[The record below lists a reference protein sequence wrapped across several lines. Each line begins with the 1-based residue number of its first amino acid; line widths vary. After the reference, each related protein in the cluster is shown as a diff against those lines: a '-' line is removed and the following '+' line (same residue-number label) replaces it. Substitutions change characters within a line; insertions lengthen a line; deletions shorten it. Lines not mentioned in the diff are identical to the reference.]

1 MSNPV
6 AQFET
11 ALRTLEK
18 RRKSRIF
25 AIVHTEESHHL
36 CQPEFWTTLH
46 RRNEFNPN
54 GTLEILLHSGGG
66 HANVAYRL
74 AKFFRSHCKR
84 LNIRIP
90 MAAKSAAT
98 LLCLNADSI
107 YMGEFAEL
115 GPLDAQLRD
124 DVEKGQAF
132 FSPLDEF
139 KSMEY
144 MKEYATG
151 ILDYFGYTL
160 ADRGMSL
167 KQALHEAIAGAVG
180 LMNPLYSHVD
190 PSKIGSY
197 RRALLEGDE
206 YAKRLLNSIG
216 NPTAA
221 ELAEHLVWDYPAHDF
236 VIDFEEA
243 TELGLPVQRLPVT
256 QEKLLI
262 DSLIG
267 LMRDEI
273 PYLGFAKPADRKPAA
288 KKNGKKKLPT
298 GVATTGAGNGAKR
311 AAA

>member
-36 CQPEFWTTLH
+36 CQPEFWTTLR

-84 LNIRIP
+84 LNILIP

-115 GPLDAQLRD
+115 GPFADGHGNNRFQWRMN
-124 DVEKGQAF
+124 F
-132 FSPLDEF
+132 H
-139 KSMEY
+139 
-144 MKEYATG
+144 ATAR
-151 ILDYFGYTL
+151 TKMT
-160 ADRGMSL
+160 A
-167 KQALHEAIAGAVG
+167 
-180 LMNPLYSHVD
+180 
-190 PSKIGSY
+190 
-197 RRALLEGDE
+197 
-206 YAKRLLNSIG
+206 
-216 NPTAA
+216 PTA
-221 ELAEHLVWDYPAHDF
+221 
-236 VIDFEEA
+236 
-243 TELGLPVQRLPVT
+243 
-256 QEKLLI
+256 
-262 DSLIG
+262 
-267 LMRDEI
+267 
-273 PYLGFAKPADRKPAA
+273 
-288 KKNGKKKLPT
+288 
-298 GVATTGAGNGAKR
+298 
-311 AAA
+311 